1 MKTPFTVVAY
11 WSWAV
16 LLAVWLPGYLTV
28 KKTSHAPSLG
38 FQIPTSVL
46 LLVCFVLLFNP
57 RGFGLQAQ
65 LTPQTEI
72 FGWIGVAI
80 DLLGIAF
87 AIWARIVLGRN
98 WSGLIMG
105 VKEGHELVQKGPY
118 AIVRHP
124 IYTGFLLAIFG
135 TTLTLGTFA
144 SYVGFVAGAI
154 ALVTRIGLE
163 ERLMR
168 EQFGDSHDAYR
179 RRTKKLIPFVW

>member
-1 MKTPFTVVAY
+1 
-11 WSWAV
+11 
-16 LLAVWLPGYLTV
+16 
-28 KKTSHAPSLG
+28 
-38 FQIPTSVL
+38 
-46 LLVCFVLLFNP
+46 
-57 RGFGLQAQ
+57 
-65 LTPQTEI
+65 
-72 FGWIGVAI
+72 
-80 DLLGIAF
+80 
-87 AIWARIVLGRN
+87 
-98 WSGLIMG
+98 MG